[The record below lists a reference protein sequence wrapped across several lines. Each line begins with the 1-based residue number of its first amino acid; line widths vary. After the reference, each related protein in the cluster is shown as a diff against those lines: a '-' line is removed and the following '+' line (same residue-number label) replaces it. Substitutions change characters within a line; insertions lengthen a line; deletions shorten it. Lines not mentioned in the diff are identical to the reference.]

1 MRRRTGD
8 WRDLLSAYELAF
20 GFKQLYAG
28 LCAVAAT
35 VFVFWLFSTLY
46 TVLVAGSS
54 GPIVLHAMPWGGT
67 EGALLPEFLAGGG
80 LKVACD
86 YLPLLNPIG
95 GGLVHLLLS
104 GLFYV
109 ALFAVWSGPAGVI
122 SRLAALKYGRDDL
135 PTLREAREMLAG
147 RRKDYLMAPTWP
159 LIFIFGLLF
168 LNILGGL
175 VAAVVP
181 WVGRLLFIP
190 GVLMMVVVT
199 ALAVFLAFFGV
210 LAFGMMFPAVSAS
223 GKDAFESFCTCYA
236 YAWWGLRR
244 LIGLTV
250 VAAAVG
256 VVSTFVVGFLA
267 EATISIIDTTVGI
280 GFFRETAWIT
290 NDGGTLAP
298 AGGGVISGFA
308 SLCVLAVLLLV
319 RLLPAAYAF
328 SYFFA
333 AYTVIF
339 LLMRKDQDNIE
350 IDEIYEEADEEEGAF
365 EEPELDDAEAEAE
378 AEPEAGAE
386 PEAEGEAPTQPA
398 DEPESES
405 ESEDDSDAET
415 SAEGTDEEPE

>member
-28 LCAVAAT
+28 LCSVVLTVIVLWATSVLYGGPTELFQLRDSAPGVAQFAYP
-35 VFVFWLFSTLY
+35 VGEGSLVSTL
-46 TVLVAGSS
+46 
-54 GPIVLHAMPWGGT
+54 
-67 EGALLPEFLAGGG
+67 LAGEG
-80 LKVACD
+80 LRAVCA
-86 YLPLLNPIG
+86 YVPLLNPAG
-95 GGLVHLLLS
+95 GGLVHFIVSALL
-104 GLFYV
+104 YV
-109 ALFAVWSGPAGVI
+109 ALFFVWSGPAGVI
-122 SRLAALKYGRDDL
+122 SRLTALKYGRDDL
-135 PTLREAREMLAG
+135 PTLREAREMLTG

-168 LNILGGL
+168 LNILGGF

-199 ALAVFLAFFGV
+199 ALAVFLAGFGV

-256 VVSTFVVGFLA
+256 VVSTLAVGYLA
-267 EATISIIDTTVGI
+267 EATISIMDTTVGI
-280 GFFRETAWIT
+280 GFFRETAWIA
-290 NDGGTLAP
+290 NDGGALAP
-298 AGGGVISGFA
+298 AGGGLISGFA

-333 AYTVIF
+333 AYSVIF

-350 IDEIYEEADEEEGAF
+350 IDEIYEEVDEEEGAF
-365 EEPELDDAEAEAE
+365 EEPELDEAE
-378 AEPEAGAE
+378 AEPEAD
-386 PEAEGEAPTQPA
+386 TQPA
-398 DEPESES
+398 DEPESEG
-405 ESEDDSDAET
+405 ESEDDSDAEP
-415 SAEGTDEEPE
+415 AAGGTDEEPE